1 MQVLD
6 LIRAAWILLIFAL
19 AFFLFPGYVFSG
31 RGSSTITLRMTGN
44 FARMLLLATLAAVL
58 LASLKIFNT
67 TTVVSLFLGTML
79 ITWLRK
85 RARTSQN
92 WITALQE
99 AVIAVVRLIEQR
111 AIFRPLDAPISSS
124 EQPTAKWWQKLLHG
138 REALAA
144 AFAVVL
150 IITGVLQFAHPL
162 RELRLD
168 RPEQYEVLLRGREL
182 VLNLHVYQRPLV
194 FPSILA
200 MVSFLSSADPMQVMR
215 FLCPV
220 LQIFLVLAGGLL
232 LRECTQGAVAAVAAM
247 YLLGTSALRP
257 TITDTPVPISMVEK
271 LESFLRSSVAGNGG
285 SPETV
290 VGLLCVLL
298 ALVFLAD
305 WRKNSESWD
314 SLVDA
319 GCCLVLAG
327 MVSQF
332 LFVVGVLAA
341 GAVLLV
347 PLLGIAVFVA
357 SCYAWAI
364 FAALS
369 TTVSVPSELR
379 LALPFAAVLCLC
391 GVLGFVEF
399 KLITPMGSAAQVLLL
414 LGCLAVVAVWLRPHA
429 PASQYLEYDKAA
441 TETQLI
447 AHRFPRQT
455 WVVVAPTEQLAE
467 TLGLGGYED
476 LTEFVGK
483 YEEQASDPA
492 FRVPNAPEDL
502 FIYVE
507 KTPFQYFTREPES
520 VPLATLVDTT
530 YRSYRSPA
538 GRASLES
545 AAQQLCESYRL
556 THADT
561 DVFYEDQDLRIYH
574 VHRASNQKAEAGG

>member
-1 MQVLD
+1 MQMLD
-6 LIRAAWILLIFAL
+6 LIRAAWILLVFVL
-19 AFFLFPGYVFSG
+19 AFFLFPGYAFSG
-31 RGSSTITLRMTGN
+31 RASSTITLRVAGN
-44 FARMLLLATLAAVL
+44 FIRMLLLATIAATL
-58 LASLKIFNT
+58 LASVKIFNT
-67 TTVVSLFLGTML
+67 TTVVSLLLGTIL

-85 RARTSQN
+85 RAKTSRS

-99 AVIAVVRLIEQR
+99 TVIGAIRLVEER
-111 AIFRPLDAPISSS
+111 AIFRPLDAPVSSQ
-124 EQPTAKWWQKLLHG
+124 QPTMKWWQKRLHG

-144 AFAVVL
+144 AFAVVV
-150 IITGVLQFAHPL
+150 IVTGVLQFAHPL

-182 VLNLHVYQRPLV
+182 MLNLHVYQRPLV
-194 FPSILA
+194 FPSMLA
-200 MVSFLSSADPMQVMR
+200 TVSFLSSTDPMQVMR

-220 LQIFLVLAGGLL
+220 LQIFVVLAGGLL
-232 LRECTQGAVAAVAAM
+232 IRECTHGAVAAVAGV
-247 YLLGTSALRP
+247 YLLGTSALHP
-257 TITDTPVPISMVEK
+257 TIADTQVPLSTMEK
-271 LESFLRSSVAGNGG
+271 LESFLRNAVVGSGG

-290 VGLLCVLL
+290 LGFLCVLL

-305 WRKNSESWD
+305 WRKNSETWD
-314 SLVDA
+314 SLIDA

-327 MVSQF
+327 VVSQF
-332 LFVVGVLAA
+332 LLIVCVLGA

-357 SCYAWAI
+357 ISYAWAI

-369 TTVSVPSELR
+369 TTVSFPSELR
-379 LALPFAAVLCLC
+379 LALPLAAVLCLC
-391 GVLGFVEF
+391 AVLGVLES
-399 KLITPMGSAAQVLLL
+399 KLIRPMGSAAQILLL
-414 LGCLAVVAVWLRPHA
+414 LGCVAIASVWLRPHA
-429 PASQYLEYDKAA
+429 LASQYLEYDKAA

-447 AHRFPRQT
+447 AQRFPRQT

-476 LTEFVGK
+476 LGDFVLK
-483 YEEQASDPA
+483 YRGQASDPG
-492 FRVPNAPEDL
+492 FRVPDAPVDL

-520 VPLATLVDTT
+520 VRLGTLVDTT

-545 AAQQLCESYRL
+545 AALQLCESYRL
-556 THADT
+556 THDDT
-561 DVFYEDQDLRIYH
+561 EVFYEDQDLRIYH
-574 VHRASNQKAEAGG
+574 VHRASSQKTEVGG

>member
-31 RGSSTITLRMTGN
+31 RGGSRISLRMTGN
-44 FARMLLLATLAAVL
+44 FVRMLLLATLAAML

-67 TTVVSLFLGTML
+67 TTVVALFLGTIL

-99 AVIAVVRLIEQR
+99 AVIAAVRLIEER
-111 AIFRPLDAPISSS
+111 AIFRPLDAPISS

-138 REALAA
+138 RETLAA

-182 VLNLHVYQRPLV
+182 VLNLRVYQRPLV
-194 FPSILA
+194 LPSILA

-232 LRECTQGAVAAVAAM
+232 IRECTKGTVAAVAAM
-247 YLLGTSALRP
+247 YLLGTSALHP
-257 TITDTPVPISMVEK
+257 TVTDTPVPISMVEK
-271 LESFLRSSVAGNGG
+271 LESFLQSSLAGNGG

-290 VGLLCVLL
+290 VGLLSVLL

-305 WRKNSESWD
+305 WRKNSGSWD

-327 MVSQF
+327 LVSQF
-332 LFVVGVLAA
+332 LLVVAVLAA

-357 SCYAWAI
+357 ISYTWGI

-379 LALPFAAVLCLC
+379 LALPLAAVLCLC
-391 GVLGFVEF
+391 GVLGFVES
-399 KLITPMGSAAQVLLL
+399 KLIRPIGSVAQVLLL
-414 LGCLAVVAVWLRPHA
+414 LGWLAIVAVWLRPHP

-447 AHRFPRQT
+447 AQRFPRQT

-476 LTEFVGK
+476 LAEFVGK
-483 YEEQASDPA
+483 YQEQASDPA

-520 VPLATLVDTT
+520 VPLVTLVDTT

-556 THADT
+556 THTDT
-561 DVFYEDQDLRIYH
+561 DVFYEDRDLRIYH
-574 VHRASNQKAEAGG
+574 LHRVSNQKAEAGG